1 MIFSG
6 AGNQAD
12 IIDEGL
18 VVEYAKTVSAITN
31 TVTNKALTS
40 NVATL
45 TTGTAHTYRVG
56 DVVVVSSVDATFNGT
71 YSIVAVPTST
81 TFTYAKTNANVTSAA
96 VSPVGGTSVAA
107 RREFAGVVRD
117 ATDGVF
123 KVFTKATTKPSTTV
137 NFAEAGLEYG
147 NVQVNNSTVG
157 GTLDVTGNSTFTGD
171 VTIAGNL
178 KVQEMSEDVIDVAL
192 ASNVAALNY
201 SAGNIFWITSTPSAA
216 MTWSITNAPTTNG
229 RTFSITGFVT
239 QGATG
244 YIPSTLNVNGSAAT
258 IKWFGGTSPTPTSSS
273 GKIDIFNFTLIRRGD
288 AWTALGNA
296 SVNF

>member
-1 MIFSG
+1 
-6 AGNQAD
+6 
-12 IIDEGL
+12 
-18 VVEYAKTVSAITN
+18 
-31 TVTNKALTS
+31 
-40 NVATL
+40 
-45 TTGTAHTYRVG
+45 
-56 DVVVVSSVDATFNGT
+56 VDATFNGT
-71 YSIVAVPTST
+71 YSIIAVPTST
-81 TFTYAKTNANVTSAA
+81 TFTYAKTASNVTSAA

-107 RREFAGVVRD
+107 RREFAGMVRD
-117 ATDGVF
+117 ASDSGIF
-123 KVFTKATTKPSTTV
+123 KVFTGAVTKPSTTV
-137 NFAEAGLEYG
+137 DFAEAGLTYG
-147 NVQVNNSTVG
+147 NVRINNSIVG

-178 KVQEMSEDVIDVAL
+178 KVQEMSEDVVDVAL
-192 ASNVAALNY
+192 SSNVAAMNY
-201 SAGNIFWITSTPSAA
+201 SLGNIFWITSTPSGA

-258 IKWFGGTSPTPTSSS
+258 IKWFGGTSPTPTSTS

>member
-1 MIFSG
+1 
-6 AGNQAD
+6 
-12 IIDEGL
+12 
-18 VVEYAKTVSAITN
+18 
-31 TVTNKALTS
+31 
-40 NVATL
+40 
-45 TTGTAHTYRVG
+45 
-56 DVVVVSSVDATFNGT
+56 VD
-71 YSIVAVPTST
+71 
-81 TFTYAKTNANVTSAA
+81 
-96 VSPVGGTSVAA
+96 
-107 RREFAGVVRD
+107 FAQ
-117 ATDGVF
+117 
-123 KVFTKATTKPSTTV
+123 
-137 NFAEAGLEYG
+137 AGLEYASAR
-147 NVQVNNSTVG
+147 VNNATVG

-178 KVQEMSEDVIDVAL
+178 KVQEMSEDVVDVAL
-192 ASNVAALNY
+192 STNVAAMNY
-201 SAGNIFWITSTPSAA
+201 SLGNIFWITSTPSGA

-244 YIPSTLNVNGSAAT
+244 YIPSTLNVNGSSAT